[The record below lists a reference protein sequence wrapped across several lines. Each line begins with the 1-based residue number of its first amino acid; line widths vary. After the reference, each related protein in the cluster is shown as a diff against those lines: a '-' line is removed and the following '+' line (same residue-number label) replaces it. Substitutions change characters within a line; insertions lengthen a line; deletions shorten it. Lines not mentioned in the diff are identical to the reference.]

1 MGNELIKI
9 EDRFCELKNE
19 IENSFK
25 NYSNTIDRLENGL
38 TSILKGIRLD
48 LTELKAHSWQLRGVE
63 ANALTSFLDS
73 IEITIEQ
80 GYEEKYILENIK
92 NTLKAMNEIRI
103 DDYIK
108 TTDILE
114 KMKPGNSELK
124 KDIEILCNNLPQYMY
139 VDDPRDTS
147 RLIRVALTERG
158 SASDSK
164 N

>member
-1 MGNELIKI
+1 
-9 EDRFCELKNE
+9 
-19 IENSFK
+19 
-25 NYSNTIDRLENGL
+25 
-38 TSILKGIRLD
+38 
-48 LTELKAHSWQLRGVE
+48 
-63 ANALTSFLDS
+63 
-73 IEITIEQ
+73 
-80 GYEEKYILENIK
+80 
-92 NTLKAMNEIRI
+92 MNEIRI